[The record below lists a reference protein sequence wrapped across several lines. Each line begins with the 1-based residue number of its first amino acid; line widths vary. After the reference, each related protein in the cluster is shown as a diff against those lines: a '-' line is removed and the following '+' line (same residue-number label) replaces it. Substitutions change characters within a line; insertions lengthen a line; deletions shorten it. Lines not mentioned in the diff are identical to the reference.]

1 MPPRRKRRGIWRRG
15 AGGCRSNA
23 GMRAASKSKAKDGR
37 KGVINWGYPS
47 MKVFCLLAF
56 ASFSA
61 IWAQSAP
68 RAPTAPAAPA
78 MPDLPD
84 DAVVA
89 IFGDGTKFTMGN
101 FRKIFEALPP
111 VNQQMA
117 LRNREQ

>member
-1 MPPRRKRRGIWRRG
+1 
-15 AGGCRSNA
+15 
-23 GMRAASKSKAKDGR
+23 
-37 KGVINWGYPS
+37 

-68 RAPTAPAAPA
+68 GAAAAPPA

-84 DAVVA
+84 DTVVA

-101 FRKIFEALPP
+101 FRKI
-111 VNQQMA
+111 
-117 LRNREQ
+117 